1 VNASDEDME
10 RMLLRYFVNDE
21 WAARGAQP
29 LDAIFEQI
37 ARPSGWRDAFFENL
51 ETEDEK
57 GALSAILERMASD
70 GLIEGRRDHAGGQTH
85 YEAKSDYQQSE
96 RYKHLYDLSVL
107 DARPYRG
114 EIDPIEDY
122 TERELQI
129 AVDSTDWTGL
139 SKAVGPV
146 NLAII
151 RERTTALQLAIMQ
164 SEADIQL
171 KTDAC
176 KRVEAVMILLEAPN
190 VPWREVV
197 SLLNHPTVTTFF
209 AAASIIQFIIELAA

>member
-1 VNASDEDME
+1 MRASDEDME

-29 LDAIFEQI
+29 LDSIFEQI
-37 ARPSGWRDAFFENL
+37 ARPSGWRDAFFETL
-51 ETEDEK
+51 ETDNEK

-70 GLIEGRRDHAGGQTH
+70 GLIEGRRDANGQAY
-85 YEAKSDYQQSE
+85 YEARSDYQRSP
-96 RYKHLYDLSVL
+96 RYKHLFDLTIH
-107 DARPYRG
+107 DAKPNG
-114 EIDPIEDY
+114 AEADQIEDDIEHG
-122 TERELQI
+122 TGV
-129 AVDSTDWTGL
+129 AVDTTDWTGL
-139 SKAVGPV
+139 SKAVGPQ

-164 SEADIQL
+164 SDADIQL

-176 KRVEAVMILLEAPN
+176 KRVEAVLILLEAPN

-197 SLLNHPTVTTFF
+197 SLLNHPAVTAFF
-209 AAASIIQFIIELAA
+209 ATASIIQFIIGLAA